1 MGLSELVVDFL
12 FDFFIIVLKSA
23 FSLVLDSV
31 LGSLRSTYI
40 RDEFYTFDFMLNSV
54 IVAISMAASIF
65 QPLTL
70 FFIDK
75 VAGQFE
81 HSDYVG
87 E

>member
-1 MGLSELVVDFL
+1 MCVRQH
-12 FDFFIIVLKSA
+12 VLQ
-23 FSLVLDSV
+23 LWP
-31 LGSLRSTYI
+31 TYI

-54 IVAISMAASIF
+54 IVAISTTTSIF

-75 VAGQFE
+75 VARQFK
-81 HSDYVG
+81 HSDYIG